1 MGRLVDQGHRRS
13 TNYFDD
19 LAPSI
24 APDQST
30 PLPVP
35 AEDLEMAVETIS
47 TSTTSSNSSSALISE
62 VASTESTSLPVPPLA
77 VVGSLFPIGS
87 Y

>member
-1 MGRLVDQGHRRS
+1 MHRLVDQGHRRS
-13 TNYFDD
+13 TNYLDD

-30 PLPVP
+30 PLAVP

-47 TSTTSSNSSSALISE
+47 TSTTSSSSSSAPISE
-62 VASTESTSLPVPPLA
+62 VAATESTSLLVPPLA
-77 VVGSLFPIGS
+77 IVGSLFPIGF